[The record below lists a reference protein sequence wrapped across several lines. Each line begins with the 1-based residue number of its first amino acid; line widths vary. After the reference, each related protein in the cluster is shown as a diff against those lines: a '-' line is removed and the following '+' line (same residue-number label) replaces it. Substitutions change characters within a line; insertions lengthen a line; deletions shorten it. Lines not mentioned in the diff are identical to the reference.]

1 VDYRGRW
8 GKVTGLDFPNNITG
22 TVPGDLPD
30 NFRWRLKIL
39 RLVPVR
45 VSWKKIRGVN
55 YVTSGKYQNYQTKK
69 ERQIL

>member
-1 VDYRGRW
+1 M
-8 GKVTGLDFPNNITG
+8 PE
-22 TVPGDLPD
+22 

-69 ERQIL
+69 KRQIF